1 MLVYGPE
8 GIGKTTFASEAPAPI
23 LVQTEDGLGLLEI
36 PHFPLCE
43 TYEEVIEHLEALA
56 AEDHK
61 YKTVIID
68 SMDWL
73 EKLATIPAL
82 KKFRGKE
89 TLKEVGYGV
98 GEAALIPLFEKVL
111 NRLNT
116 LRNTKG
122 MNVVLVAHAK
132 IEKIQDSLGAAYDE
146 YSPRLEKRVNGF
158 VKEWPDIIGFASQK
172 IVRTEGADAGFNKK
186 QTVVKSVKLGDTDRV
201 LQLTPKPGIVAKNRY
216 GLPDEMPLDGD
227 SFFKTLW
234 GIIYPKK
241 STKGDK

>member
-8 GIGKTTFASEAPAPI
+8 GIGKTTFATKAPNPI
-23 LVQTEDGLGLLEI
+23 LIQTEDGLGLI
-36 PHFPLCE
+36 NVPHFPLCE
-43 TYEEVIEHLEALA
+43 TYDEVIDNLETLA
-56 AEDHK
+56 SEGHD
-61 YKTVIID
+61 YKTVVID

-73 EKLATIPAL
+73 EKLASTEAL
-82 KKFRGKE
+82 KKFPGKS
-89 TLKEVGYGV
+89 TLKEIGYGV

-116 LRNTKG
+116 LRNDRK

-132 IEKIQDSLGAAYDE
+132 IEKIQDSIGAAYDE

-158 VKEWPDIIGFASQK
+158 IKEWPDIIGFASQK
-172 IVRTEGADAGFNKK
+172 IVRTEGGDIGFNKK
-186 QTVVKSVKLGDTDRV
+186 QTVVKSVKIGDTDRI

-216 GLPDEMPLDGD
+216 KLPDEMPLDGD
-227 SFFKTLW
+227 SFFQNLW